1 MLSISVIHAFISA
14 NSILSI
20 ALENGFGCRVK
31 SCTLNASKINAR
43 SKYNYFLSA
52 FIQGNI

>member
-20 ALENGFGCRVK
+20 ALEDGFGSRVK